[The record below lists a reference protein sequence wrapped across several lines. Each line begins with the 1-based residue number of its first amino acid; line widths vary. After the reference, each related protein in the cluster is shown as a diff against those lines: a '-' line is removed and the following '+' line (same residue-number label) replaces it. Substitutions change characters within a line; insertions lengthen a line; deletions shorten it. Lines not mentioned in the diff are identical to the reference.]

1 MASAPWAFSFH
12 NAIHHDHSPPC
23 RPPILPAVSEIVRI
37 NFGQAIPLFP
47 LEEAVLLP
55 HAVLPLHIFESRY
68 QQMIATAMRT
78 TRQLALAVADD
89 HAGTT
94 KAGKSKH
101 VRPAVC
107 VGQIVQYEP
116 LTAGRSNILLQG
128 LCRARIVRV
137 HEPEKGRLF
146 QIARLKPLESVDEE
160 PAPMPAVRTELRS
173 LLNQP
178 TLAGR
183 LHGAQ
188 RVIEWFDQDEVS
200 THALL
205 ELIGFTLVKD
215 LEVRYRL
222 LAEPNPNRRA
232 EIIKLELRHL
242 DHLVRQAERQSFG
255 DWPKGMSWN

>member
-1 MASAPWAFSFH
+1 
-12 NAIHHDHSPPC
+12 
-23 RPPILPAVSEIVRI
+23 VSEIVRI
-37 NFGQAIPLFP
+37 NFGQAMPLFP
-47 LEEAVLLP
+47 LSGAVLLP

-68 QQMIATAMRT
+68 QQMIANAMRT
-78 TRQLALAVADD
+78 TRQIAMAVTTDD
-89 HAGTT
+89 VVGV
-94 KAGKSKH
+94 KENGNGPL
-101 VRPAVC
+101 RPAVC

-116 LTAGRSNILLQG
+116 LTAGRANILLQG

-146 QIARLKPLESVDEE
+146 RIARLKPLECVDEE
-160 PAPMPAVRTELRS
+160 PAPMPAVRTELRTI
-173 LLNQP
+173 LNNP
-178 TLAGR
+178 RLFTR

-188 RVIEWFDQDEVS
+188 RVIEWFDQDDVS

-232 EIIKLELRHL
+232 EIIKFELKHL
-242 DHLVRQAERQSFG
+242 DAIVKQAENQSFG
-255 DWPKGMSWN
+255 QWPKGMSWN